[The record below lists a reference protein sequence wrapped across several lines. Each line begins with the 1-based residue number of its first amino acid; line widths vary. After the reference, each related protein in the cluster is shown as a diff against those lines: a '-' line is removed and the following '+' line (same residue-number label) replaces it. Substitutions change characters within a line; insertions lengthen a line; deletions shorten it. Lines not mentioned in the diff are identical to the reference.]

1 MSLSNNQFFYVN
13 SNYSDTS
20 NVLSNYMNLTH
31 NTNNTLNI
39 QENPLS
45 KYARGLFFS
54 PNYNK
59 QFFDVLN
66 WANNLGIYK
75 NQTLILNPLI
85 NNVLMNQALGGSSSI
100 VFSGGIFETGA
111 FNNYYTVTTQSF
123 NPFTYSTIPV
133 SAIEGSTQ
141 LALNINNI
149 EFRNALA
156 GDTVVPI
163 TDVLNVGNVSANIK
177 QIGGD
182 IDGEAVSDHSGRC
195 VAMNSDG
202 TILAIGAIGNDGNG
216 NNSGHVRVYQW
227 QTIDTNG
234 ATDVDFTAHTQNE
247 DPALF
252 TINNMQTDM
261 EFELTFRLTGFTG
274 NVGTYIFMHFYNSN
288 VGATDARWSPSI
300 SMNRSGILSVYTG
313 EDNIYLQTS
322 TVDLITDY
330 MNKVVTL
337 RFVQTATAKTLYLNG
352 VVVANAT
359 GSFSYT
365 GAREVG
371 LRDGSGEGNHPTY
384 NAPNAGSMDVL
395 ALK

>member
-13 SNYSDTS
+13 SNYTDTS

-133 SAIEGSTQ
+133 SAIDKSMLKSKLHLTYDGP
-141 LALNINNI
+141 INNSQVI
-149 EFRNALA
+149 DYTGWNGF
-156 GDTVVPI
+156 
-163 TDVLNVGNVSANIK
+163 SANNDWSFYLTIQFPSSTPSNNK
-177 QIGGD
+177 YFYRNSSDDLGNGVYSQVELYIGPENKINMYWIRNGK
-182 IDGEAVSDHSGRC
+182 ILRKEIESSVVSTFYNKSVDFAITYDSSYYNNG
-195 VAMNSDG
+195 VTTAPDLINFKIYYKVENSDW
-202 TILAIGAIGNDGNG
+202 TI
-216 NNSGHVRVYQW
+216 Y
-227 QTIDTNG
+227 
-234 ATDVDFTAHTQNE
+234 
-247 DPALF
+247 
-252 TINNMQTDM
+252 
-261 EFELTFRLTGFTG
+261 
-274 NVGTYIFMHFYNSN
+274 
-288 VGATDARWSPSI
+288 
-300 SMNRSGILSVYTG
+300 
-313 EDNIYLQTS
+313 TS
-322 TVDLITDY
+322 TNYYHI
-330 MNKVVTL
+330 
-337 RFVQTATAKTLYLNG
+337 Q
-352 VVVANAT
+352 
-359 GSFSYT
+359 
-365 GAREVG
+365 
-371 LRDGSGEGNHPTY
+371 
-384 NAPNAGSMDVL
+384 
-395 ALK
+395 